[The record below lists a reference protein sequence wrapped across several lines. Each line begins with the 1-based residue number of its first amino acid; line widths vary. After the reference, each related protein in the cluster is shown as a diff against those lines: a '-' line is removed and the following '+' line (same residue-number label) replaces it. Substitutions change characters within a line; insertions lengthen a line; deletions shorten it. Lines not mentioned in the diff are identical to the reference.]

1 MIQANVTIPHFNTYM
16 TSSDMCASYIQGGYT
31 SLLLGVDQDAPPKSL
46 GNYVLMECQIM
57 KTYEFSLLVHVLGVF
72 MNFK

>member
-1 MIQANVTIPHFNTYM
+1 M
-16 TSSDMCASYIQGGYT
+16 
-31 SLLLGVDQDAPPKSL
+31 PPKSL